1 MINDRQRVE
10 HILKAIAKINDA
22 TSCSEAEFLESG
34 LKQDAVSYNFLI
46 VGEAAG
52 QISAELRTEHPEIPW
67 RIIIG
72 MRNVLIHDYV
82 QTNYKLV
89 WQTVKKEQLWYG
101 FTEVAILPDPETNCQ
116 VTTELLLHLREM

>member
-52 QISAELRTEHPEIPW
+52 RISAELRAEHPEIPW

-89 WQTVKKEQLWYG
+89 WQTVKNDLPKLQTQLLAIKENL
-101 FTEVAILPDPETNCQ
+101 
-116 VTTELLLHLREM
+116 